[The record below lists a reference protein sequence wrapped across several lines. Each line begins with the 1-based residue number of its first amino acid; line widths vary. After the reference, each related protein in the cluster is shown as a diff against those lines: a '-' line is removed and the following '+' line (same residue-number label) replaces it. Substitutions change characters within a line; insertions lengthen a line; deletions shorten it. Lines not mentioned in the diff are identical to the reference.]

1 MVLKVAV
8 TGATGGI
15 GAAAVKA
22 WLAEGA
28 DVFGISRTPKSD
40 TTNDLKSRFVAISC
54 DLRSEQSVE
63 KAVVQIAAHT
73 STLDVLVHSAGVG
86 FFDTIENTSH
96 QDWAQVID
104 TNLNGSFYLTKAFL
118 PLMRKSPKA
127 HIFVVGSTA
136 GRKGFLKNGAYSA
149 SKFGL
154 FGFCEVLRE
163 EMRPLGIR
171 VTHLTVGGV
180 QTDFWEKNKTSFDT
194 QTMIPPTDI
203 ANAVVFAYHVPLPTV
218 IEEMIIKPSHGDY

>member
-28 DVFGISRTPKSD
+28 DVFAMSRTSKHD
-40 TTNDLKSRFVAISC
+40 TTNDLKSRLISIPC
-54 DLRSEQSVE
+54 DIRSEKSVE
-63 KAVVQIAAHT
+63 EAVSKISEHT
-73 STLDVLVHSAGVG
+73 PTLDVLVHCAGVG
-86 FFDTIENTSH
+86 FFDTIENTMH
-96 QDWAQVID
+96 RDWTQVID
-104 TNLNGSFYLTKAFL
+104 TNLNGSFYLTKALL
-118 PLMRKSPKA
+118 PLMRKSSKA
-127 HIFVVGSTA
+127 HIFLVGSTA
-136 GRKGFLKNGAYSA
+136 GRKGFIKNGAYSA

-180 QTDFWEKNKTSFDT
+180 RTDFWEKNKTTFDT
-194 QTMIPPTDI
+194 QTMIPPADI
-203 ANAVVFAYHVPLPTV
+203 ANTVVYAYHVPPPTV